1 LNELT
6 RQENESIKSYKLRL
20 CRNKDLYNLNSKS
33 IAELINKETE
43 NNFNESTY
51 RKWFSAYEEGYTDA
65 RKEGLSDDNVLKEYE
80 IKRVEFEKEKIRFY
94 DQRTAYNKDIR
105 VDARWDELFNI
116 VENTIKNNEL
126 PKLTYKQN
134 DITISDNDLLISLS
148 DLHFGIEVD
157 NHWNKYNSE
166 ICVERLKKYLDKIL
180 SVKKLHKSENCF
192 VNANGDL
199 ISGNIHIPIQVANKE
214 NIIQQIM
221 GVSEVIAWFL
231 NELSNNFNNVYFNVV
246 AGNHSRL
253 NTKNDSIQ
261 SERLDDLVPWY
272 IKARL
277 QNKQN
282 IFVLEDNIDDTMS
295 IFNIRGKSYL
305 SVHGDYDNEKS
316 LISNITMM
324 LENKPYAICTG
335 HLHHN
340 AINNIQGIKLLMS
353 GSVLGVDDYCISKR
367 IFGVPQQLI
376 CVCNEIGVDCIYDY
390 DLN

>member
-1 LNELT
+1 MNELT

-105 VDARWDELFNI
+105 TDARWDELFNI

>member
-1 LNELT
+1 MNELT

-105 VDARWDELFNI
+105 TDARWDELFNI

-324 LENKPYAICTG
+324 LETKPYAICTG

>member
-1 LNELT
+1 MNELT